1 MKITVLR
8 RACQRGVMRL
18 RYRPEMTSGPA
29 WTVEDSMGGFMFI
42 LWKDELINDETWRHA

>member
-18 RYRPEMTSGPA
+18 RYRGYET
-29 WTVEDSMGGFMFI
+29 WNVEDSKGNLMFI
-42 LWKDELINDETWRHA
+42 LWKDEIVNDEEWRKSL